1 MNAPA
6 QITKLG
12 MQPDAAR
19 MQGAKIDK
27 KRFGWLLSPGLPV
40 IGMGILAGYHFGPKA
55 TKKTLCFGWTIITT
69 RGYSNLRC
77 LSR

>member
-40 IGMGILAGYHFGPKA
+40 IGMGISAG
-55 TKKTLCFGWTIITT
+55 
-69 RGYSNLRC
+69 
-77 LSR
+77 